1 MELDT
6 PSRLVAGD
14 QEPREPEQ
22 DKVLHLQ
29 RLAHLARVAVLD
41 RHSRM
46 AARAVLERVLLH
58 PVLDSLEVLELRAKE
73 TMVVTTTQAL
83 LILLVAAVVLV
94 RQEPTG
100 LEASQALV
108 ERVSTGSRLEPS
120 MLAVVV
126 VGPPSKGLLEAQE
139 ETEAAA
145 QEEAVEEG
153 PQEMQ
158 EPPTQGAAAEVEVT
172 TAECLAETADRE
184 S

>member
-1 MELDT
+1 M
-6 PSRLVAGD
+6 AGD

-29 RLAHLARVAVLD
+29 RLEHPARVAVLD
-41 RHSRM
+41 RLMPM
-46 AARAVLERVLLH
+46 AAQAALERVLLH
-58 PVLDSLEVLELRAKE
+58 LLLDALEALEPLAKE
-73 TMVVTTTQAL
+73 TTAVVIARAL
-83 LILLVAAVVLV
+83 LTLLVAVVVLM

-120 MLAVVV
+120 TLAVV
-126 VGPPSKGLLEAQE
+126 GAAPPPKGLLEVQE
-139 ETEAAA
+139 ETEVAA
-145 QEEAVEEG
+145 QEEAVEEV

-158 EPPTQGAAAEVEVT
+158 EPLTVEEVAEVEVT